1 MQNFPRRTSG
11 RAPPSQAARAPW
23 AAPFRIIPDS
33 AYCALCRIL
42 HNAHGLRDL
51 AGLYR
56 FDPDGQV
63 WARSMAGLLIDANAA
78 ATAARTVLNGAE
90 DSHGFGVFAAFIV
103 PTGDGGEMAWS
114 AAAPR
119 R

>member
-1 MQNFPRRTSG
+1 VSAWRERRRLAAEGSG
-11 RAPPSQAARAPW
+11 QEAPAA
-23 AAPFRIIPDS
+23 AAPDTDQPVTMARVTG
-33 AYCALCRIL
+33 AELLRQM
-42 HNAHGLRDL
+42 RDL
-51 AGLYR
+51 
-56 FDPDGQV
+56 
-63 WARSMAGLLIDANAA
+63 
-78 ATAARTVLNGAE
+78 VLNGAE

>member
-1 MQNFPRRTSG
+1 
-11 RAPPSQAARAPW
+11 
-23 AAPFRIIPDS
+23 
-33 AYCALCRIL
+33 
-42 HNAHGLRDL
+42 
-51 AGLYR
+51 
-56 FDPDGQV
+56 
-63 WARSMAGLLIDANAA
+63 MAGLLIDANAA

>member
-1 MQNFPRRTSG
+1 MGRKAASCADCLAWGVLNGRRCGSC
-11 RAPPSQAARAPW
+11 S
-23 AAPFRIIPDS
+23 
-33 AYCALCRIL
+33 
-42 HNAHGLRDL
+42 
-51 AGLYR
+51 
-56 FDPDGQV
+56 V
-63 WARSMAGLLIDANAA
+63 WRHKHPGEAEC
-78 ATAARTVLNGAE
+78 VLNGAE

>member
-1 MQNFPRRTSG
+1 VFDVMLGGDLEDLRRWG
-11 RAPPSQAARAPW
+11 DLRFGWLQD
-23 AAPFRIIPDS
+23 RIP
-33 AYCALCRIL
+33 L
-42 HNAHGLRDL
+42 
-51 AGLYR
+51 
-56 FDPDGQV
+56 
-63 WARSMAGLLIDANAA
+63 
-78 ATAARTVLNGAE
+78 LNGVV

>member
-1 MQNFPRRTSG
+1 MTDNPALRQALAYARRGWPVFPCLEGQKVPATRHGYKDATTDPEQITGWFG
-11 RAPPSQAARAPW
+11 R
-23 AAPFRIIPDS
+23 
-33 AYCALCRIL
+33 
-42 HNAHGLRDL
+42 
-51 AGLYR
+51 
-56 FDPDGQV
+56 DP
-63 WARSMAGLLIDANAA
+63 
-78 ATAARTVLNGAE
+78 VLNGAE